1 MTKNDKHQK
10 ENIED
15 HQKIRDDTRSAEDVA
30 KSEMKKTVLGKQ
42 ILKFV
47 EYCVVDRGHSEL
59 TRRNYLHYLARFHK
73 FAVGHGINHPRQ
85 ITSDLVHDWRMDLS
99 TKKIGEKSLGKKT
112 VNYHAI
118 ALRSFLKYL
127 ARNDV
132 DTLAPEKIELATQK
146 ERTVQFLE
154 SDEVDR
160 LLDVYSG
167 EEEIDIRNRAI
178 LETLF
183 STGLRVSELVKLK
196 KDDINLKRGEF
207 GVAGKGG
214 KRRVVFLSDAAKV
227 WLDRYIGFRKDKAK
241 WLFIGEGHG
250 FARIKKPARMDA
262 DNSPLPEGRQRGV
275 GESTSRYKSKSRHT
289 KPGHLTA
296 RQVERI
302 VKSAAKKAGIVKKVS
317 PHTLRHSFATDLLTN
332 GADIRSVQSMLGHA
346 SITTTQVYTHVT
358 NRRLKEVHRRYH
370 DKKSS

>member
-10 ENIED
+10 ENIEE

-73 FAVGHGINHPRQ
+73 FAVGHGVNHPQQ

-99 TKKIGEKSLGKKT
+99 TKKVGEKSLGKKT

-132 DTLAPEKIELATQK
+132 DTLAPEKIELASQK

-160 LLDVYSG
+160 LLEVYSG
-167 EEEIDIRNRAI
+167 DEEIDIRNRAI

-227 WLDRYIGFRKDKAK
+227 WLDRYMGCRKDKSK
-241 WLFIGEGHG
+241 WLFIGEGRG
-250 FARIKKPARMDA
+250 LARIKKPAQMDV
-262 DNSPLPEGRQRGV
+262 DEDRSSPSFAKATDGKPI
-275 GESTSRYKSKSRHT
+275 TSHKSRHT

>member
-73 FAVGHGINHPRQ
+73 FAVGHGVNHPQQ
-85 ITSDLVHDWRMDLS
+85 ISSDLVHDWRMNLS
-99 TKKIGEKSLGKKT
+99 TNKVDGKSLGKKT

-118 ALRSFLKYL
+118 ALRSFLKFL
-127 ARNDV
+127 AKNDI
-132 DTLAPEKIELATQK
+132 DTLAPEKIELASQK

-154 SDEVDR
+154 SEEVDR
-160 LLDVYSG
+160 LLEVYSG
-167 EEEIDIRNRAI
+167 DEEIDIRNRAI

-214 KRRVVFLSDAAKV
+214 KRRVVFLSDEAKV
-227 WLDRYIGFRKDKAK
+227 WLNRYMGCRKDKSK
-241 WLFIGEGHG
+241 WLFIRERKTHN
-250 FARIKKPARMDA
+250 AKLITKHQ
-262 DNSPLPEGRQRGV
+262 SPNANR
-275 GESTSRYKSKSRHT
+275 
-289 KPGHLTA
+289 HLTA